1 MSTKLK
7 KVDVVIVGLGA
18 AGGYASLA
26 LARAGVDVVALEAG
40 PRLSPED
47 FPMDEVRNDIRNAMG
62 APKVQK
68 EIPTW
73 RPDIKTPASQAAGVR
88 IYMMNGVGGS
98 STHYTMQQWR
108 FLPWHFKVR
117 SETIK
122 RYGHGAIP
130 AGSTVADWPIGY
142 SDLEPFY
149 QNVEFD
155 MGVSGQAGVVK
166 GKKIE
171 GGNPFEASRNTP
183 YPLPPLRRSGWTQIT
198 DRAAN
203 HLGWHPFPGPAAI
216 RSKPYKGLPSCQYCG
231 FCTYNGCM
239 AEAKGSTMFVA
250 IPEAEKTKHL
260 KVMPNSRVTEIKVG
274 RDGRATGVEFVHG
287 GRTYFQPADVVI
299 LSTYVYENT
308 RLLLLSKSRS
318 FPNGLSNNHGQVG
331 KNYIAHSYP
340 GATGFFP
347 GKQLNLFSGPGAQST
362 FIDDLNADN
371 FNHKGLGFIG
381 GGVVGASMEN
391 KPIAQGRSTPPS
403 VPSFGTQWKQWL
415 KTNGNSVGTVGASG
429 LEVLPYE
436 DNFLDLDPTAKDAW
450 GRPVIRVTFN
460 LKENEH
466 KLITYIIEKEERWL
480 KEAGASEIWSSG
492 IVPIPINSHA
502 YGGTRMG
509 NDPHT
514 SVVDKWLL
522 SHEVP
527 NLAILGGSTFPTAAG
542 YNPTG
547 TIEALAWR
555 TGQYIA
561 HNFKKLTT

>member
-1 MSTKLK
+1 
-7 KVDVVIVGLGA
+7 
-18 AGGYASLA
+18 
-26 LARAGVDVVALEAG
+26 
-40 PRLSPED
+40 
-47 FPMDEVRNDIRNAMG
+47 
-62 APKVQK
+62 
-68 EIPTW
+68 
-73 RPDIKTPASQAAGVR
+73 
-88 IYMMNGVGGS
+88 
-98 STHYTMQQWR
+98 
-108 FLPWHFKVR
+108 LPWHFSVR

-122 RYGHGAIP
+122 RYGRGAIP

-166 GKKIE
+166 GKKIK

-216 RSKPYKGLPSCQYCG
+216 RSEPYKGLPSCQYCG

-239 AEAKGSTMFVA
+239 VEAKGSTMFVA

-274 RDGRATGVEFVHG
+274 RDGRATGVEFVNG
-287 GRTYFQPADVVI
+287 GRTYFQPAGVVI

-308 RLLLLSKSRS
+308 RLLLLSKSKA

-371 FNHKGLGFIG
+371 FDHRGLGFIG

-391 KPIAQGRSTPPS
+391 KPISQGRSTPPS

-480 KEAGASEIWSSG
+480 KEAGASETWSSG

-555 TGQYIA
+555 TGKYIA
-561 HNFKKLTT
+561 ENFNKLTAQTNHAAVTG